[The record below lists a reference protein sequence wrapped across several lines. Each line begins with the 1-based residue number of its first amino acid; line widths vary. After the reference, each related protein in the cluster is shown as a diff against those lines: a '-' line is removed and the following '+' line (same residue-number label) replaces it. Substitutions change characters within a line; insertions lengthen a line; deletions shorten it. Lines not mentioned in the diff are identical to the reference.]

1 MTLYEEFADDI
12 EQAIVSGVLRPG
24 DRLPSVRDA
33 CAQRRVSPS
42 TVFKAYY
49 LLEARGLIRGAQRS
63 GYYVRP
69 RPVHL
74 RPEEPKASRP
84 NTARHNVDS
93 NDLVYEILA
102 SLKYRRAVPLGS
114 AFPDPHLFPLGD
126 LRQALVRS
134 MRRFDPWHTLYD
146 MPPGHETLRR
156 LIRKRYLLHG
166 TPVSDTEIVLT
177 HGAMPALHLCLQAV
191 TSPGDSVVVESP
203 CFYVALQALQRLGLK
218 AIEVATDSR
227 EGVDLG
233 QLATVLERKRPAVCW
248 LMPTFQNPLGAS
260 MPDAKKRELVALLAR
275 HEVPLV
281 EDDVYEEL
289 YQGDKAPASAKHFD
303 RRGLVLHCSSF
314 SKSLAPGYRVGWA
327 AAGRFAPQ
335 VERLKL
341 MTLLSGSVPVQDA
354 IAMYLQERPY
364 EAHLRRLRMAL
375 ATQQALFV
383 AAVGRHF
390 PQGTLVSRPSG
401 GYFVWLELPA
411 GDAMQLFDAAFAA
424 GVSLAPGPMFSARH
438 EFRRCIRLNTGQLW
452 SPAIEQAIA
461 RLGRLVQ
468 DAAPGPL

>member
-12 EQAIVSGVLRPG
+12 EQAIRSGVLRPG
-24 DRLPSVRDA
+24 DRLPSIREA
-33 CAQRRVSPS
+33 SGHRRVSPS

-49 LLEARGLIRGAQRS
+49 LLEARGLISGAQRS

-69 RPVHL
+69 RPL
-74 RPEEPKASRP
+74 RPQEPQASRP
-84 NTARHNVDS
+84 PGARHAVDS

-102 SLKYRRAVPLGS
+102 SLKHRRAVPLGS
-114 AFPDPHLFPLGD
+114 AFPDPNLFPLD
-126 LRQALVRS
+126 ELRQALVRS
-134 MRRFDPWHTLYD
+134 MRGFDPWHTLCD
-146 MPPGHETLRR
+146 LPPGNETLRR
-156 LIRKRYLLHG
+156 LIRKRYLLRG
-166 TPVSDTEIVLT
+166 TSVSDSEIVLT
-177 HGAMPALHLCLQAV
+177 HGAMPALHLCLEAL

-218 AIEVATDSR
+218 AVEVATDSR

-233 QLATVLERKRPAVCW
+233 QLAKVLERQRPAACW
-248 LMPTFQNPLGAS
+248 LMPTLQNPLGAS

-289 YQGDKAPASAKHFD
+289 YQGNKAPASAKHFD

-314 SKSLAPGYRVGWA
+314 SKCLAPGYRVGWA
-327 AAGRFAPQ
+327 AAGRFGPKI
-335 VERLKL
+335 ERLKL

-364 EAHLRRLRMAL
+364 EAHLRRLRTAL

-383 AAVGRHF
+383 AALARHF
-390 PQGTLVSRPSG
+390 PPGTLVSRPAG

-411 GDAMQLFDAAFAA
+411 GDAMQLFDAGFAE
-424 GVSLAPGPMFSARH
+424 GVSLAPGPMFSARQ
-438 EFRRCIRLNTGQLW
+438 EFRHCMRLNTGQVW
-452 SPAIEQAIA
+452 SPAIEHAIA
-461 RLGRLVQ
+461 RLGRLAQ
-468 DAAPGPL
+468 AAAAAPR